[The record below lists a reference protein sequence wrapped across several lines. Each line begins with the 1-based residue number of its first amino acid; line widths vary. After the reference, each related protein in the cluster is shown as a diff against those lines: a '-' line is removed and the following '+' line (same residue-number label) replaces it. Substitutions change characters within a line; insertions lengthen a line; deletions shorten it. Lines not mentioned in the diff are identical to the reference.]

1 MRSSLRLCLSAL
13 SIWIVSSTAWAST
26 PPPPPAPEKP
36 KPQKPSGLTGNQL
49 PFCEIGTYPASNMCK
64 PAPPGYYAP
73 SGAKYPMRCPNGMTS
88 PYGAR
93 SPNECK
99 PE

>member
-1 MRSSLRLCLSAL
+1 MRCFIRACLSAL
-13 SIWIVSSTAWAST
+13 SIFAFSSLAVANE
-26 PPPPPAPEKP
+26 PPPPPPEKP

-49 PFCEIGTYPASNMCK
+49 PFCEIGTYPAGNICK

-73 SGAKYPMRCPNGMTS
+73 SGTKFPKPCPVGMTS

>member
-1 MRSSLRLCLSAL
+1 MRKAVLCLCVAFLSSSA
-13 SIWIVSSTAWAST
+13 AFANE
-26 PPPPPAPEKP
+26 PPPPPAEKP
-36 KPQKPSGLTGNQL
+36 KPAKPSGLTGNLL
-49 PFCEIGTYPASNMCK
+49 PFCEIGTYPAGNICK

-73 SGAKYPMRCPNGMTS
+73 SGAKFPVACPSGMTS

>member
-1 MRSSLRLCLSAL
+1 MRSFIRFSISLVSMLV
-13 SIWIVSSTAWAST
+13 VSSLAAASQ
-26 PPPPPAPEKP
+26 PPPPPAEKP
-36 KPQKPSGLTGNQL
+36 KPPKPSGLTGNAL
-49 PFCEIGTYPASNMCK
+49 PFCEIGTYAAGNICK

-73 SGAKYPMRCPNGMTS
+73 SGAKFPLRCPDGMTS

-93 SPNECK
+93 SRNECK